1 MQEGIRKGEWRGG
14 WIASVRSNSSP
25 VFSGLSQ
32 GPSPS
37 TSPPLPPL
45 PLQAASMQRMLKGGL
60 GRPDFDPELGGAES
74 ALTKLA
80 AKLVH
85 PDGAQVWGGGGGGAR
100 EGLGRG
106 VHPDGAQLWGGM
118 RRGTLTGHG
127 CGGMR

>member
-1 MQEGIRKGEWRGG
+1 
-14 WIASVRSNSSP
+14 
-25 VFSGLSQ
+25 
-32 GPSPS
+32 
-37 TSPPLPPL
+37 
-45 PLQAASMQRMLKGGL
+45 MQRMLKGGL

-85 PDGAQVWGGGGGGAR
+85 PDGAQVWGG
-100 EGLGRG
+100 
-106 VHPDGAQLWGGM
+106 M